1 MTFVSLGK
9 ALSSVVVAVMRKFVL
24 LLPLIYIIPAM
35 FQNKTLGVFTAEVVA
50 DVISVIFTVILF
62 SFQFRKVI
70 KSIE

>member
-9 ALSSVVVAVMRKFVL
+9 ALSSMIVAVMRKFVL
-24 LLPLIYIIPAM
+24 LLPFIYLMPL
-35 FQNKTLGVFTAEVVA
+35 FFESKTLGVFTAEVVA

-62 SFQFRKVI
+62 TYQFKKTI